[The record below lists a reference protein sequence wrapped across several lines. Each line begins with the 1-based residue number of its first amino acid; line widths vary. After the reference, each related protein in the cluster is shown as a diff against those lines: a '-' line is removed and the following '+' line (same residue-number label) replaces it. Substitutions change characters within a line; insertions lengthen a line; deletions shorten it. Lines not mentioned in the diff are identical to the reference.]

1 MPQAP
6 AGSRFWPAG
15 MPTTADVP
23 AVTLVANV
31 EAAAAATPER
41 AAIVF
46 GDRTLPYQALAR
58 QMTQLA
64 GWLQQAAGVQRG
76 DRVLLVSQNCPQ
88 FVAAFYG
95 VLRADA
101 VVVPVNAM
109 STADDLAYLAAD
121 SGARV
126 AIVAAELADRAEP
139 LLRNGTLH
147 ALLVLR
153 YADAVHN
160 LAAVPEP
167 VRAGA
172 DVVLPA
178 GAVPWRDALAQDHKP
193 TPLQATP
200 DDLCV
205 LPYTSGTTGRA
216 KGCRHSHRTLMSAL
230 CGSRR
235 WRNLPAGLVALSVAP
250 MFHLL
255 GMQNGMNMPLLQGGT
270 IVMLPRWD
278 RAAAAALIE
287 QQRVQFWAAT
297 PAMLVDFFA
306 QPGLDARD
314 LSSLRVLVGGGA
326 AVPEAVSALLKD
338 HYRVPFNEAYGLTET
353 ASFLHCNPLGR
364 EKPCCLGVPTFGVD
378 SRVVDPATL
387 QPLPPGETGE
397 LVTHAPQLMLGYWQR
412 PEADAEAFVTVD
424 GRRYFRTGDLVS
436 VDDEGYFFM
445 RDRLKRM
452 INVSGYKVWP
462 AEVENALY
470 AHPAVHEACVIA
482 TPAAKGGEAVK
493 AVVVLK
499 PGAAASVDEAGFLAW
514 CRDHLAAYKAPR
526 QVAFVSALPKSGT
539 GKILWRELQEHEHE
553 QAQAQAQ
560 EQARTPVRA

>member
-1 MPQAP
+1 MPTALTP
-6 AGSRFWPAG
+6 AALKRGQRFWPEGLPA
-15 MPTTADVP
+15 TVDVP

-31 EAAAAATPER
+31 EAAAAATPGR

-46 GDRTLPYQALAR
+46 GDTTLPYQALR
-58 QMTQLA
+58 QQMTQLA
-64 GWLQQAAGVQRG
+64 GWLQQVAGVQAG
-76 DRVLLVSQNCPQ
+76 ERVLLFSQNCPQ
-88 FVAAFYG
+88 FVTAFYG

-109 STADDLAYLAAD
+109 STAEDLAYFAAD

-126 AIVAAELADRAEP
+126 AIVAAELAERAAP
-139 LLRNGTLH
+139 LLADGTLR

-153 YADAVHN
+153 YADAVLD

-172 DVVLPA
+172 DTPLPA
-178 GAVPWRDALAQDHKP
+178 GAVAWRDALAQDH
-193 TPLQATP
+193 TPAPMRATP

-235 WRNLPAGLVALSVAP
+235 WRQLPPGLVALSVAP

-255 GMQNGMNMPLLQGGT
+255 GMQNGMNMALLQGGT

-278 RAAAAALIE
+278 REAAAALIE

-306 QPGLDARD
+306 QPGLDQRD

-326 AVPEAVSALLKD
+326 AVPEAVATLLKD

-378 SRVVDPATL
+378 SRVIDPATR
-387 QPLPPGETGE
+387 QPLPPGQTGE
-397 LVTHAPQLMLGYWQR
+397 LVTRAPQLMLGYWQR
-412 PEADAEAFVTVD
+412 PEADAEAFITLD
-424 GRRYFRTGDLVS
+424 GQRYFRTGDLVCE
-436 VDDEGYFFM
+436 DDEGYFFM

-499 PGAAASVDEAGFLAW
+499 SGTRGTLDEAGFLAW
-514 CRDHLAAYKAPR
+514 CRSQLAAYKAPR
-526 QVAFVSALPKSGT
+526 QVAFVDSLPKSGT
-539 GKILWRELQEHEHE
+539 GKILWRELQDRER
-553 QAQAQAQ
+553 A
-560 EQARTPVRA
+560 TPAPT